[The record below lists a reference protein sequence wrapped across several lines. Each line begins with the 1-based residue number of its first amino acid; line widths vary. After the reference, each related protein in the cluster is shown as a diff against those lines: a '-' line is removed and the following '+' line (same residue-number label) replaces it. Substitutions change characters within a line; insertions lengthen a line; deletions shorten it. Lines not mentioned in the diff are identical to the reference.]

1 MKKKLFAAV
10 LALSIFGSAGL
21 AFAEEAAGTADADP
35 AAKSSQH
42 VKHHKKKP
50 RKPRLAPLP
59 LLDRTVVRSPKT
71 GPRAGFF

>member
-1 MKKKLFAAV
+1 MKKLFAAV

-42 VKHHKKKP
+42 VKHHKKAK
-50 RKPRLAPLP
+50 KAKA
-59 LLDRTVVRSPKT
+59 S
-71 GPRAGFF
+71 AASAS